1 LVGLVGYLTNGA
13 LWFVEVRAGHNT
25 QEGFGPLC
33 CAISGV
39 KMLIKKIKPYEPSFG
54 YSSPLKT
61 IWKKGGLP
69 TVKKGF
75 YGDTLTKKNVSLEHL
90 KARSKG
96 GKTSL
101 ENLVLASKEKNNL
114 RGNADIK
121 NFVDRESVL
130 NYLIQFMGIKTKN
143 FNGDNYISA
152 IIKTLSE
159 LGVNL

>member
-1 LVGLVGYLTNGA
+1 
-13 LWFVEVRAGHNT
+13 
-25 QEGFGPLC
+25 
-33 CAISGV
+33 
-39 KMLIKKIKPYEPSFG
+39 MLIKKIKPYEPSFG

-101 ENLVLASKEKNNL
+101 ENLVLASKEK
-114 RGNADIK
+114 K
-121 NFVDRESVL
+121 
-130 NYLIQFMGIKTKN
+130 
-143 FNGDNYISA
+143 
-152 IIKTLSE
+152 
-159 LGVNL
+159 